1 MMRST
6 SAEGTK
12 AGMDKMDRDRFPVDE
27 WRLVEKRFSLDD
39 VGVTETLF
47 ALGNGYLGLRG
58 NHPEGRHAHEHG
70 TFINGFHEIFPIRHA
85 EQAYGFAEVG
95 QTIINAPDAKV
106 MRVSVDDEP
115 LSFDVADVRE
125 YERVLDMR
133 TGILTRRVRW
143 MTPSGKDVVIEF
155 DRMVS
160 FEEKHLAIMRVT
172 VTVLNADAPVTISC
186 QLINRQDGED
196 VYGGTAPGGAKAGFD
211 PRKAEKISERVLQ
224 PQEYWQDGGRSALS
238 YRVSASGMTLALV
251 ADHLI
256 ETGNE
261 YSARTSIEPDI
272 AKNVFRVQA
281 KAGVPVT
288 VTKLVSY
295 HTSRG
300 VPARELVDRGRRTL
314 DRVEAEGVQAQYDR
328 QAAWMA
334 AFWERSD
341 VVIGGHPD
349 LQQAT
354 RWCLFQLAQAAARAD
369 GQGVPAKGV
378 SGSGYSGH
386 YFWDTEIYVLPFL
399 IYSTPLWARN
409 ALRMRYLMLPAA
421 RKRAGQLNEA
431 GALFPW
437 RTINGEEASAYYAA
451 GTAQYHINADVS
463 FALGKYVRA
472 TGDDEF
478 LYREGVDIAVETARL
493 WSTLGFWRFN
503 EDGAPEVFHI
513 HGVTGPDEYTTVVN
527 DNLFTNVM
535 ARYNLRFAAR
545 VVTEMAERA
554 PEEYALMAERLGLGA
569 EEAEG
574 WDAAAEAMHIPYSEG
589 LGIHPQDAVFLEREV
604 WDLES
609 TPPEQRPLLLHF
621 HPLVIYR
628 YQVLK
633 QADVVLALYLQGNH
647 FTDEEKLA
655 DFEYYDPLTTGD
667 STLSAVVQ
675 AILAA
680 EVGYQDLALEY
691 FSQSIFVD
699 LGDLHHHAADGVH
712 VASAGGVWTALV
724 AGFGGMR
731 DHWGE
736 LSFDPRLPADW
747 PSLSF
752 RLRWHGAALHVT
764 VTADALTID
773 ASGGDDVEFSVRGRD
788 HVVKRDSS
796 ITVPLRGQGPRIP
809 GRPRLSDIGESVR
822 EDGTLLSASV
832 PTMTTSIPVSTGA
845 QPVIG
850 DLTAEHG
857 NLGVDS

>member
-1 MMRST
+1 
-6 SAEGTK
+6 
-12 AGMDKMDRDRFPVDE
+12 MDRQRFPVDP
-27 WRLVEKRFSLDD
+27 WRLVETRPSLDD
-39 VGVTETLF
+39 TGVTETLF

-58 NHPEGRHAHEHG
+58 NQPEGRDAHEHG
-70 TFINGFHEIFPIRHA
+70 TFINGFHEVFPIRHA

-106 MRVSVDDEP
+106 MRVYVDDEP
-115 LSFDVADVRE
+115 LSFDIADIRE

-133 TGILTRRVRW
+133 SGILSRHVRW
-143 MTPSGKDVVIEF
+143 VTPSGKDVVLDF

-196 VYGGTAPGGAKAGFD
+196 VYGGRAPHKPRSGFD
-211 PRKAEKISERVLQ
+211 PRKAEKIQERVLQ
-224 PQEYWQDGGRSALS
+224 PQEYWQDGERSALS
-238 YRVSASGMTLALV
+238 YKATESGMTMALV

-256 ETGNE
+256 ETENE
-261 YSARTSIEPDI
+261 YSARTLIEPDI

-281 KAGVPVT
+281 KAGVPIT

-300 VPARELVDRGRRTL
+300 VPARELVDRARRTL
-314 DRVEAEGVQAQYDR
+314 DRVEAEGVQRQYDR
-328 QAAWMA
+328 QSAFLAD
-334 AFWERSD
+334 FWERSD
-341 VVIGGHPD
+341 VVIGGHDD

-369 GQGVPAKGV
+369 GHGVPAKGV

-399 IYSTPLWARN
+399 IYTTPQWARN

-421 RKRAGQLNEA
+421 RKRAAQLNEA

-478 LYREGVDIAVETARL
+478 LYREGVDIAVETARM
-493 WSTLGFWRFN
+493 WSTLGFWRYN

-545 VVTEMAERA
+545 VVREMAEEA
-554 PEEYALMAERLGLGA
+554 PEEYALMAQRLGLGDG
-569 EEAEG
+569 EADA
-574 WDAAAEAMHIPYSEG
+574 WDAAATAMHIPYSEA

-609 TPPEQRPLLLHF
+609 TPPEQRPLLLNF

-675 AILAA
+675 SILAA
-680 EVGYQDLALEY
+680 EVGYQGLALEY
-691 FSQSIFVD
+691 FAQSIYVD
-699 LGDLHHHAADGVH
+699 LGDLHHNAADGVH

-731 DHWGE
+731 DHYGL
-736 LSFDPRLPADW
+736 LSFDPRLPKDW
-747 PSLSF
+747 PSLSYPIGWRGT
-752 RLRWHGAALHVT
+752 RLQVT
-764 VTADALTID
+764 ITRDALTVE
-773 ASGGDDVEFSVRGRD
+773 AGEGEPVEFSVRGREYE
-788 HVVKRDSS
+788 VTGGGMV
-796 ITVPLRGQGPRIP
+796 TVPLAGQGPVLR
-809 GRPRLSDIGESVR
+809 GRPTLDDIGESLR

-832 PTMTTSIPVSTGA
+832 PISTNTTAIPVITGSIS
-845 QPVIG
+845 VVEG
-850 DLTAEHG
+850 GREEG

>member
-1 MMRST
+1 MMRGT
-6 SAEGTK
+6 SENGTTE
-12 AGMDKMDRDRFPVDE
+12 GMDRMDRDRFPVDE
-27 WRLVEKRFSLDD
+27 WRLIEKRFSLDD

-47 ALGNGYLGLRG
+47 TLGNGYLGLRG

-70 TFINGFHEIFPIRHA
+70 TFINGFHETFPIRHA

-106 MRVSVDDEP
+106 MRVYVDDEP
-115 LSFDVADVRE
+115 LDFDTADIRE

-133 TGILTRRVRW
+133 RGVLTRHLRW
-143 MTPSGKDVVIEF
+143 VTPAGKDVQIDV
-155 DRMVS
+155 DRLVS
-160 FEEKHLAIMRVT
+160 FDEKHLAVMRLT
-172 VTVLNADAPVTISC
+172 VTVLNSDAPVTIVC
-186 QLINRQDGED
+186 QLVNRQDGED
-196 VYGGTAPGGAKAGFD
+196 VYGGTAPGTQRAGFD
-211 PRKAEKISERVLQ
+211 PRKAEKIAQRVLT
-224 PQEYWQDGGRSALS
+224 PQEYWQDGGRTALS
-238 YRVSASGMTLALV
+238 YRVTESGMTIAVV

-256 ETGNE
+256 DTENE
-261 YSARTSIEPDI
+261 YSARTSVEPDI

-300 VPARELVDRGRRTL
+300 VPTRELVDRGRRTL
-314 DRVEAEGVQAQYDR
+314 DRVAAEGVQSAYDR
-328 QAAWMA
+328 QAEWLDG
-334 AFWERSD
+334 FWRRSD
-341 VVIGGHPD
+341 VVIEGHAD

-369 GQGVPAKGV
+369 GLGVPAKGV

-399 IYSTPLWARN
+399 TYTTPQWARN

-421 RKRAGQLNEA
+421 RRRAAQLNEA

-437 RTINGEEASAYYAA
+437 RTISGEEASAYYAA

-472 TGDDEF
+472 TGDDDF

-493 WSTLGFWRFN
+493 WATLGFWRYN
-503 EDGAPEVFHI
+503 EDGQPEVFHI

-535 ARYNLRFAAR
+535 ARFNLRFAAR
-545 VVTEMAERA
+545 VVREMAEAA
-554 PEEYALMAERLGLGA
+554 PEAYALMAKRLDLDPA
-569 EEAEG
+569 EPDA

-680 EVGYQDLALEY
+680 EVGYQDLALQY
-691 FSQSIFVD
+691 FAQSIFVD
-699 LGDLHHHAADGVH
+699 LGDLHHNAADGVH

-731 DHWGE
+731 DHYGE
-736 LSFDPRLPADW
+736 LSFDPRLPEAW
-747 PSLSF
+747 PSLSYT
-752 RLRWHGAALHVT
+752 LHWQGTELKVRITRDAMT
-764 VTADALTID
+764 VDAV
-773 ASGGDDVEFSVRGRD
+773 GGDPVSFSVRGAS
-788 HVVKRDSS
+788 VTVEPGGSV
-796 ITVPLRGQGPRIP
+796 TVPLDGQGPRLS
-809 GRPRLSDIGESVR
+809 GRPTLSDIGESLR

-832 PTMTTSIPVSTGA
+832 PTMTTSIPVITGS
-845 QPVIG
+845 QPVVGG
-850 DLTAEHG
+850 DDSA
-857 NLGVDS
+857 LGIDT

>member
-1 MMRST
+1 
-6 SAEGTK
+6 
-12 AGMDKMDRDRFPVDE
+12 MDRDRFPVDP
-27 WRLVEKRFSLDD
+27 WRLVETAFSLDD
-39 VGVTETLF
+39 IGVTETLF

-58 NHPEGRHAHEHG
+58 NHPEGRPAHEHG
-70 TFINGFHEIFPIRHA
+70 TFINGFHETFPIRHA

-95 QTIINAPDAKV
+95 QTIVNAPDAKV
-106 MRVSVDDEP
+106 MRVYVDDEP
-115 LSFDVADVRE
+115 LEFDTSDIRE
-125 YERVLDMR
+125 YERTLDMR
-133 TGILTRRVRW
+133 TGVLTRHVRW
-143 MTPSGKDVVIEF
+143 MTPSGKDVVVDF

-160 FEEKHLAIMRVT
+160 FEEKHLAVMRLT
-172 VTVLNADAPVTISC
+172 VTVLNSDAPVTVSC

-196 VYGGTAPGGAKAGFD
+196 VYGGRAPGAGKPSAGFD
-211 PRKAEKISERVLQ
+211 PRKADPISERVLQ
-224 PQEYWQDGGRSALS
+224 PQEYWQDGARTALS
-238 YRVSASGMTLALV
+238 YRTTSSGMTVAVV

-256 ETGNE
+256 DTENE
-261 YSARTSIEPDI
+261 YTVRTLVEPDI
-272 AKNVFRVQA
+272 AKHVFGVQA

-300 VPARELVDRGRRTL
+300 VPARELVDRGVRTL
-314 DRVEAEGVQAQYDR
+314 DRVDAEGVQTQYDR

-334 AFWERSD
+334 GFWERSD
-341 VVIGGHPD
+341 VVIGGHDD

-354 RWCLFQLAQAAARAD
+354 RWCLFQVAQAAARAD
-369 GQGVPAKGV
+369 GLGVPAKGV
-378 SGSGYSGH
+378 TGSGYSGH

-399 IYSTPLWARN
+399 IYTTPLWARN
-409 ALRMRYLMLPAA
+409 ALRMRYNMLPAA
-421 RKRAGQLNEA
+421 RKRARQLNEA

-437 RTINGEEASAYYAA
+437 RTISGEEASAYYAA

-478 LYREGVDIAVETARL
+478 LYREGIDIAVETARM

-503 EDGAPEVFHI
+503 EGGERAVFHI

-545 VVTEMAERA
+545 VVRETADRA
-554 PEEYALMAERLGLGA
+554 PAEYAAMVKRLGFG
-569 EEAEG
+569 EGEADA
-574 WDAAAEAMHIPYSEG
+574 WDAAAEAMHIPYSER

-609 TPPEQRPLLLHF
+609 TPPDLFPLMLHF

-647 FTDEEKLA
+647 FTDDEKLA
-655 DFEYYDPLTTGD
+655 DFKYYDPLTTGD

-680 EVGYQDLALEY
+680 EVGYQKLALDY
-691 FSQSIFVD
+691 FAQSIFVD
-699 LGDLHHHAADGVH
+699 LGDLHHNTAEGVH

-731 DHWGE
+731 DYCGE

-752 RLRWHGAALHVT
+752 PLHWRGTPLQVT
-764 VTADALTID
+764 ITRRELTIV
-773 ASGGDDVEFSVRGRD
+773 AGAGEPVLFSVRGRD
-788 HVVKRDSS
+788 FEVAGGETV
-796 ITVPLRGQGPRIP
+796 TVPLAGQGPVLE
-809 GRPRLSDIGESVR
+809 GRPTLKDILESLR

-832 PTMTTSIPVSTGA
+832 PSVTTTTSIPVITGA
-845 QPVIG
+845 TPVL
-850 DLTAEHG
+850 DLGREREQHG
-857 NLGVDS
+857 NLGVDT